1 MTPIDWIRD
10 TLAEHQ
16 ERQQEESAR
25 PVNRNGSVKQAIRQ
39 RQREAQQ
46 RALRLELQRRDN
58 IISILDDNK
67 LPQVDWSHHQPL
79 PFKFLKSEY
88 LLYVFPNVGYAEQRI
103 KREIVGRSA
112 GTSVRVARGV
122 SIRVGQSR
130 GTPVERDEVVDR
142 GVGTMAITTKHLY
155 FAGERTF
162 RIRFSRIVSVQA
174 MQNAVEVT
182 RDRASGLSEY
192 FLLDDADIQF
202 AADLMQSIP
211 ALELPRRPQT
221 HDPDNYH
228 LLVFD
233 LDDVETA

>member
-1 MTPIDWIRD
+1 MTPIGWIRE
-10 TLAEHQ
+10 TLADHQ
-16 ERQQEESAR
+16 ERQEEKRQAREQE
-25 PVNRNGSVKQAIRQ
+25 RQ
-39 RQREAQQ
+39 RKLAIQKRRREAEQ
-46 RALRLELQRRDN
+46 RALRLERRRRDN

-67 LPQVDWSHHQPL
+67 LPDVDWSHYQPL

-130 GTPVERDEVVDR
+130 GTPVERDEIVHR
-142 GVGTMAITTKHLY
+142 GVGTMAITTKHVY
-155 FAGERTF
+155 FSGERTF

-174 MQNAVEVT
+174 MRDAVEVT

-192 FLLDDADIQF
+192 FILDDADIDF
-202 AADLMQSIP
+202 AANLMLTIP
-211 ALELPRRPQT
+211 ALELPRRPES
-221 HDPDNYH
+221 HDPTDYH
-228 LLVFD
+228 LL
-233 LDDVETA
+233 LMDVDAD

>member
-16 ERQQEESAR
+16 ERQQEKRQAR
-25 PVNRNGSVKQAIRQ
+25 EQERQRKQAIRQ

-46 RALRLELQRRDN
+46 RALRLERQRRDN

-192 FLLDDADIQF
+192 FLLDPSDIQF

-221 HDPDNYH
+221 RDPDDYH

-233 LDDVETA
+233 LDDNETA

>member
-16 ERQQEESAR
+16 ERQQEKRQAR
-25 PVNRNGSVKQAIRQ
+25 EQERQRKHAIRQ
-39 RQREAQQ
+39 RRREAQQ

-142 GVGTMAITTKHLY
+142 GVGTLAVTTKHLY

-174 MQNAVEVT
+174 MQNAVQVT
-182 RDRASGLSEY
+182 RDRVSGLSEY

-233 LDDVETA
+233 LDDQETA

>member
-1 MTPIDWIRD
+1 MTPIGWIRE

-16 ERQQEESAR
+16 ERQEEKRRAR
-25 PVNRNGSVKQAIRQ
+25 EEERQRKQAIQQ
-39 RQREAQQ
+39 RQREAED
-46 RALRLELQRRDN
+46 RALQLKLQRRDN
-58 IISILDDNK
+58 IIAILDDNK
-67 LPQVDWSHHQPL
+67 LPQVDWSHYQPL

-112 GTSVRVARGV
+112 GTSVRIAKGV
-122 SIRVGQSR
+122 SVRVGQSR

-142 GVGTMAITTKHLY
+142 GVGMMAITTKHVY
-155 FAGERTF
+155 FSGKRTF

-174 MQNAVEVT
+174 MRNAVEVT

-192 FLLDDADIQF
+192 FLLEAPDIHF
-202 AADLMQSIP
+202 AADLMQAIP
-211 ALELPRRPQT
+211 ALELPRRPAS

-233 LDDVETA
+233 IDEDGA

>member
-16 ERQQEESAR
+16 ERQQEKRQAR
-25 PVNRNGSVKQAIRQ
+25 EQERQRKQAIRQ
-39 RQREAQQ
+39 RRREAQQ

-142 GVGTMAITTKHLY
+142 GVGTLAVTTKHLY

-174 MQNAVEVT
+174 MQNAVQVT
-182 RDRASGLSEY
+182 RDRVSGLSEY

-233 LDDVETA
+233 LDDQETA

>member
-1 MTPIDWIRD
+1 VPPIGWIRE
-10 TLAEHQ
+10 TLADHQ
-16 ERQQEESAR
+16 ERQDEKRQAR
-25 PVNRNGSVKQAIRQ
+25 ERERQRKHVIRQ
-39 RQREAQQ
+39 RRREAEQH
-46 RALRLELQRRDN
+46 ALRLELQRRDN
-58 IISILDDNK
+58 IIAILDDSK
-67 LPQVDWSHHQPL
+67 LPQVDWSHYQPL

-112 GTSVRVARGV
+112 GTSVRIARGV
-122 SIRVGQSR
+122 SVRVGQSR

-142 GVGTMAITTKHLY
+142 GVGTMAVTTKHLY

-174 MQNAVEVT
+174 MQNAVQVT
-182 RDRASGLSEY
+182 RDRVSGLSEY

-233 LDDVETA
+233 LEDDPA

>member
-1 MTPIDWIRD
+1 MSPIGWIRE
-10 TLAEHQ
+10 TLADHQ
-16 ERQQEESAR
+16 ERQEEKRQAREQE
-25 PVNRNGSVKQAIRQ
+25 KQRKLAIRQ
-39 RQREAQQ
+39 RQRQAQQ

-58 IISILDDNK
+58 IIAILDDNK

-79 PFKFLKSEY
+79 PFKFLKSEH
-88 LLYVFPNVGYAEQRI
+88 LIYVFPNVGYAEQRI

-122 SIRVGQSR
+122 SVRVGQSR
-130 GTPVERDEVVDR
+130 GTPVERDEIVHR
-142 GVGTMAITTKHLY
+142 GVGVMAVTTKHLY

-174 MQNAVEVT
+174 MRDAVEVT
-182 RDRASGLSEY
+182 RDRVSGLSEY
-192 FLLDDADIQF
+192 FILDDADIQF

-211 ALELPRRPQT
+211 ALELPRRPET

-228 LLVFD
+228 LLTFD
-233 LDDVETA
+233 INGDDLA

>member
-1 MTPIDWIRD
+1 MTPIGWIRE
-10 TLAEHQ
+10 TLADHQ
-16 ERQQEESAR
+16 ERQEEKRQAREQE
-25 PVNRNGSVKQAIRQ
+25 KQRKLAIQQRRRQ
-39 RQREAQQ
+39 AEQ
-46 RALRLELQRRDN
+46 RALRLERQRRDN

-67 LPQVDWSHHQPL
+67 LPDVDWSHHQPL

-142 GVGTMAITTKHLY
+142 GLGTMAITTKHLY

-174 MQNAVEVT
+174 MQNAVQVT
-182 RDRASGLSEY
+182 RDRVSGLSEY

>member
-1 MTPIDWIRD
+1 MTPIGWIRE
-10 TLAEHQ
+10 TLADHQ
-16 ERQQEESAR
+16 ERQEEKRQAREQE
-25 PVNRNGSVKQAIRQ
+25 RQ
-39 RQREAQQ
+39 RKLAIQKRRREAEQ
-46 RALRLELQRRDN
+46 RALRLERQRRDN

-67 LPQVDWSHHQPL
+67 LPDVDWSHYQPL

-130 GTPVERDEVVDR
+130 GTPVERDEIVHR
-142 GVGTMAITTKHLY
+142 GVGTMAITTKHVY
-155 FAGERTF
+155 FSGERTF

-174 MQNAVEVT
+174 MRDAVEVT

-192 FLLDDADIQF
+192 FILDDADIDF
-202 AADLMQSIP
+202 AANLMLTIP
-211 ALELPRRPQT
+211 ALELPRRPES
-221 HDPDNYH
+221 HDPTDYH
-228 LLVFD
+228 LL
-233 LDDVETA
+233 LMDVDAD

>member
-1 MTPIDWIRD
+1 MSPIGWIRE
-10 TLAEHQ
+10 TLADHQ
-16 ERQQEESAR
+16 ERQEEKRQAREQE
-25 PVNRNGSVKQAIRQ
+25 KQRKLAIRQ
-39 RQREAQQ
+39 RQRQAQQ

-58 IISILDDNK
+58 IIAILDDNK

-79 PFKFLKSEY
+79 PFKFLKSEH
-88 LLYVFPNVGYAEQRI
+88 LIYVFPNVGYAEQRI

-122 SIRVGQSR
+122 SVRVGQSR
-130 GTPVERDEVVDR
+130 GTPVERDEIFHR
-142 GVGTMAITTKHLY
+142 GVGVMAVTTKHLY

-174 MQNAVEVT
+174 MRDAVEVT
-182 RDRASGLSEY
+182 RDRVSGLSEY
-192 FLLDDADIQF
+192 FILDDADIQF

-211 ALELPRRPQT
+211 ALELPRRPET

-228 LLVFD
+228 LLTFD
-233 LDDVETA
+233 INGDDLA